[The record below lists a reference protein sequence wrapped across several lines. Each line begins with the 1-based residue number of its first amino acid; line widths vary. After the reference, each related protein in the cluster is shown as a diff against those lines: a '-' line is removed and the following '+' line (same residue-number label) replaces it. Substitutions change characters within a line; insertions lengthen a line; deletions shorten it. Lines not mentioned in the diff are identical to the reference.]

1 MPKPT
6 TPKAKKRE
14 NRPVSTDAEKAERK
28 DDFDKLRALS
38 RRQRELE
45 EALQATEKERES
57 LIALLADKWGPG
69 PWDVD
74 GKVLQFFYLHAD
86 KVWTS
91 RVMSGQVQE
100 I

>member
-1 MPKPT
+1 MQKPT
-6 TPKAKKRE
+6 SKKRRE
-14 NRPVSTDAEKAERK
+14 NRILTTDDERNARK
-28 DDFDKLRALS
+28 EDFDKLRALS

-45 EALQATEKERES
+45 EALQASEKERES
-57 LIALLADKWGPG
+57 LISQLAEKWGPG

-74 GKVLQFFYLHAD
+74 GKVLQFFYLHAE

>member
-1 MPKPT
+1 MQKS
-6 TPKAKKRE
+6 KKRRE
-14 NRPVSTDAEKAERK
+14 NRAVSTDTERDERK
-28 DDFDKLRALS
+28 TDFDRLRASS

-45 EALQATEKERES
+45 EALRATEKERET
-57 LIALLADKWGPG
+57 LISQLAEKWGPG

-74 GKVLQFFYLHAD
+74 GKVLQFFYIHAD